1 MSVLTQN
8 GEGEYLLVAKIR
20 ILAIIVLKSHK
31 NERKIKEKGDAWHLL
46 FLLSFQINNTV
57 L

>member
-8 GEGEYLLVAKIR
+8 GEGEYLLVAKNR

-31 NERKIKEKGDAWHLL
+31 NERKIKEKRRCRASP
-46 FLLSFQINNTV
+46 FLV
-57 L
+57 LV